1 MQRGSTGMDSESEEI
16 RLDGISFGKP
26 FPIDEWDPPRKAALY
41 LILRKDDGRIIYVG
55 ESGNLEDR
63 EFWRGHPKYNC
74 WVRVA
79 GAEKNLAIAFHPMV
93 DSTPVRR
100 KEMESSLLR
109 KLQPL
114 CADPSSVLG
123 LF

>member
-1 MQRGSTGMDSESEEI
+1 LQRGSTEMNSESEKI
-16 RLDGISFGKP
+16 RLDGISFSKP
-26 FPIDEWDPPRKAALY
+26 FPIDEWDPPKQAALY
-41 LILRKDDGRIIYVG
+41 LILTKDDGRIIYVG

-63 EFWRGHPKYNC
+63 EFWKGHHKYNC

-93 DSTPVRR
+93 DSTPVQR
-100 KEMESSLLR
+100 KEMESSLVR

-114 CADPSSVLG
+114 CADPSRVLG
-123 LF
+123 PF

>member
-1 MQRGSTGMDSESEEI
+1 MQRGSAGMDNESEEI
-16 RLDGISFGKP
+16 RLDGISFSKP
-26 FPIDEWDPPRKAALY
+26 FPIDEWDPPKKAALY

-63 EFWRGHPKYNC
+63 GFWKGHHKYNC

-79 GAEKNLAIAFHPMV
+79 GAEKNLAIAFYPMV
-93 DSTPVRR
+93 DSTPVQR
-100 KEMESSLLR
+100 KEMESNLVR

-114 CADPSSVLG
+114 CADPSRVIG
-123 LF
+123 TF